1 MWQSYNRYVRFPPI
15 ILGEHGY
22 YLRVAFEE
30 SYLQKFALSLPPSLF
45 PCLSVSLSSY
55 IHIFTYTYILL
66 GDYNLSL
73 LLLVW
78 RCNIPCH
85 LSVLNNLTH
94 FSPES
99 YMRNS
104 SSFPLFI
111 LLNISIRPSHAV
123 KYTWSQIVAWPHF
136 WGFDIS
142 D

>member
-15 ILGEHGY
+15 ILGGHDY

-45 PCLSVSLSSY
+45 PCLSLSLSSY
-55 IHIFTYTYILL
+55 IHTCTYTYIL
-66 GDYNLSL
+66 LSL

-85 LSVLNNLTH
+85 LSVLNNPTH

-99 YMRNS
+99 YVRNF

-111 LLNISIRPSHAV
+111 LLNICIRPSHAV
-123 KYTWSQIVAWPHF
+123 KYTWSQIVAWP
-136 WGFDIS
+136 
-142 D
+142 